1 MNPLFLAIR
10 AISSEFARR
19 IYLPLVWVAGS
30 VLALVVIIASWLVT
44 MSAWWLILLIPAIL
58 ISVVFIIVAVI
69 AGLAI
74 RMLSPRQNKD
84 QRKAISMFVDKLLQV
99 AEVLSTPKFILLFR
113 LVKDTLFPSGDGFI
127 GEVTSHAKTL
137 KPDFQDIIASFK

>member
-69 AGLAI
+69 AGLVWHI
-74 RMLSPRQNKD
+74 NGNTGPR
-84 QRKAISMFVDKLLQV
+84 RGGKLICFRTQDM
-99 AEVLSTPKFILLFR
+99 PK
-113 LVKDTLFPSGDGFI
+113 S
-127 GEVTSHAKTL
+127 S
-137 KPDFQDIIASFK
+137 